1 MPNLVFDKSL
11 GITREIASQKF
22 QKENIDARIFFWP
35 ISSLP
40 MQAQETHQFNKHSY
54 DIASRSINLPSYHDI
69 TDEQLQRVIN
79 TVLKIIGHG

>member
-40 MQAQETHQFNKHSY
+40 MQAEEICQINKHSY

-69 TDEQLQRVIN
+69 TDEQLQRVID
-79 TVLKIIGHG
+79 TVMDIISYK